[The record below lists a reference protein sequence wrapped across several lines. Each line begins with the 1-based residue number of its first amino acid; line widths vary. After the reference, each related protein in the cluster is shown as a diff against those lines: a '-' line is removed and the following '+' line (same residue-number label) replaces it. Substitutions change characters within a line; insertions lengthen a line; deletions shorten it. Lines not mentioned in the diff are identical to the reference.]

1 MELVKTEG
9 YPNIRLKA
17 EKLGFSVPDSAVW
30 IVPNGFEQL
39 KDTNNILYDADY
51 DTVIKILRS
60 NNIPYSLL
68 DENTSF
74 SKLQNNSFEI
84 LAMPFLVFTFEFLK
98 NNPDIV
104 IQTIKVI
111 ANLLRRR
118 SKPYTKENSPNV
130 NLTIIKEEKP
140 SSFKKYVY
148 DGPESSFEKFL
159 DYMESVDKNGKKR
172 DS

>member
-1 MELVKTEG
+1 VELIKTEG

-17 EKLGFSVPDSAVW
+17 EKLGFSVPNSVW
-30 IVPNGFEQL
+30 ILPKGFEQL
-39 KDTNNILYDADY
+39 KDTSAILYDADY

-68 DENTSF
+68 DANTSF

-84 LAMPFLVFTFEFLK
+84 LSLPLLVFTYEFLK
-98 NNPDIV
+98 ENPEII
-104 IQTIKVI
+104 IQTIKVL
-111 ANLLRRR
+111 ADLLRRQ

-148 DGPESSFEKFL
+148 NGPESSFEKFL
-159 DYMESVDKNGKKR
+159 EYMKSVDENGKKR